1 MLVVVMKRSKI
12 RKGSKKGNRG
22 GEKVLVLYFIL
33 YSPTEPKYTI
43 KVAFAAKSKRL
54 KF

>member
-1 MLVVVMKRSKI
+1 MVVVLKRGKI

-22 GEKVLVLYFIL
+22 GEKFLLLFFIL
-33 YSPTEPKYTI
+33 YSPNEPKYTI
-43 KVAFAAKSKRL
+43 ILVFAVKSKRL